1 MGFYNIHM
9 RRWVYVYRSWQ
20 MQRLSLEKLRQTN
33 AVLQPQVLEETKPLV
48 YIRGSFRHV
57 IIPQSK
63 CTSRK
68 IVARYNKKM
77 KLVSTYLQCSEVKW
91 SDTCSKDL
99 DHIMGLLLQ
108 FVVLALVAA
117 TMAAP
122 QNQQDVQIL
131 RYDINNSGLDSY
143 SFA

>member
-1 MGFYNIHM
+1 
-9 RRWVYVYRSWQ
+9 
-20 MQRLSLEKLRQTN
+20 
-33 AVLQPQVLEETKPLV
+33 
-48 YIRGSFRHV
+48 
-57 IIPQSK
+57 
-63 CTSRK
+63 
-68 IVARYNKKM
+68 
-77 KLVSTYLQCSEVKW
+77 
-91 SDTCSKDL
+91 
-99 DHIMGLLLQ
+99 MGLLLQ